1 MIHFNFTVSDAE
13 AEDIFNILNNQ
24 IHRNRE
30 EMLELMVKGDEYNM
44 RGAYE
49 RDNEYIRGLIGKMSN
64 TKVEEPKGWVC
75 NKCGTDRTKSVCPY
89 GHTAA
94 LTGECPMV
102 GVAQ

>member
-13 AEDIFNILNNQ
+13 AENIFIILNNQ
-24 IHRNRE
+24 IARNRQQI
-30 EMLELMVKGDEYNM
+30 LELMVKGDEWNM

-49 RDNEYIRGLIGKMSN
+49 RDNEYIRELMNKMAN